1 MYLTDATLM
10 LLLAARIHGTDEAVR
25 ASAKTVIKKLPRSKR
40 DSTSSSRACSKLQ
53 AIAVAEDEVFTSCL
67 DCLELAIGEAGC
79 VSRHG
84 GYLQHRFGIL
94 KIAFGSSGYHLGYQS
109 AWNSEILQSP
119 KKS

>member
-1 MYLTDATLM
+1 MSRHPSFCLIGFGEVYG
-10 LLLAARIHGTDEAVR
+10 AAGAY
-25 ASAKTVIKKLPRSKR
+25 
-40 DSTSSSRACSKLQ
+40 SKLQ

-94 KIAFGSSGYHLGYQS
+94 KVAFGSLGYHLGYQS
-109 AWNSEILQSP
+109 AWNSETLQSP
-119 KKS
+119 P